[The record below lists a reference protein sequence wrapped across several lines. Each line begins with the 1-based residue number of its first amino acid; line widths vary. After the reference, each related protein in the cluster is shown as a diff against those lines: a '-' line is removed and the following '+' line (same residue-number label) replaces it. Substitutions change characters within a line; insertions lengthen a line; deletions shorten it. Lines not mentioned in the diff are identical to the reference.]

1 MKTSRYCFA
10 MICGIRTS
18 LALQVV
24 IEATAGVIEAMG
36 DALAVTVSSRLAPA
50 SLAVKPHHG
59 CVVHP
64 FWESSLFA

>member
-1 MKTSRYCFA
+1 MTSRYCFS

-18 LALQVV
+18 MALEVV
-24 IEATAGVIEAMG
+24 IEATGGVIEVKG
-36 DALAVTVSSRLAPA
+36 GALAVTVSSRLAPA

-64 FWESSLFA
+64 LWESSLFA